1 MFKTIIANTTWQVVG
16 KIVTASS
23 TLLITLL
30 IGKSLGPAGFG
41 DFTKIFV
48 FVGYFYTFADFGLN
62 SIFVKTA
69 RDESASTLFKSLTG
83 LRIVLA
89 LLLAAFAI
97 LITFF
102 LPYDPVTS
110 TGFSPIVK
118 VGIIIASLT
127 IVTQALLFTSNA
139 FFQKN
144 LRYDLSTVA
153 TIAGTVLMIITTIIL
168 SIVANSILP
177 FIFVYVAGGVTS
189 IAVAFFL
196 IRSKFRQS
204 LKPVFNKGKSMTLL
218 NLSWPIG
225 ASLVLNLLYFR
236 IDIFILSNVRTS
248 SEVGLYGLAYQ
259 FFQAALAVPI
269 FFSNALYPILAKQ
282 YREKSQAFKTT
293 VKNWTIYL
301 LLFSIAATVFLI
313 VVSYL
318 IPVLYDTRYQGSA
331 EALRI
336 LSLGMPFFFITALIW
351 HLLIIYGK
359 EKLLIYAYAVGAVFN
374 LIANLIFIPVYG
386 FIAAA
391 TITVVSEFLILL
403 ILAGIL
409 KRVKLKKL

>member
-30 IGKSLGPAGFG
+30 IGKSLGPSGFG

-69 RDESASTLFKSLTG
+69 RDESVSTLFKSLLG

-89 LLLAAFAI
+89 ILLAAFAI

-102 LPYDPVTS
+102 LPYDSLTS
-110 TGFSPIVK
+110 TGFSPLVK

-127 IVTQALLFTSNA
+127 IITQALITTANA
-139 FFQKN
+139 LFQKN
-144 LRYDLSTVA
+144 LHYELSTVA
-153 TIAGTVLMIITTIIL
+153 TIAGTVLMIIATIIL
-168 SIVANSILP
+168 STTANSILP
-177 FIFVYVAGGVTS
+177 FIFVYVAGGLAS
-189 IAVAFFL
+189 IIVAFFL
-196 IRSKFRQS
+196 IWSKFTQS
-204 LKPVFNKGKSMTLL
+204 LKPVFDKGESKTLL
-218 NLSWPIG
+218 TSSWPIG
-225 ASLVLNLLYFR
+225 VSLVLNLLYFR

-259 FFQAALAVPI
+259 FFQATLAVPI
-269 FFSNALYPILAKQ
+269 FFSNALYPVLAKQ
-282 YREKSQAFKTT
+282 FHEKSQAFTTT

-301 LLFSIAATVFLI
+301 ILFSAVSTVFLLA
-313 VVSYL
+313 VSYL

-336 LSLGMPFFFITALIW
+336 LSVGMPFFFITALLW
-351 HLLIIYGK
+351 HLIIIYGK
-359 EKLLIYAYAVGAVFN
+359 QKLLIYAYAAGAVFN

-386 FIAAA
+386 FLAAA

-403 ILAGIL
+403 ILVGII